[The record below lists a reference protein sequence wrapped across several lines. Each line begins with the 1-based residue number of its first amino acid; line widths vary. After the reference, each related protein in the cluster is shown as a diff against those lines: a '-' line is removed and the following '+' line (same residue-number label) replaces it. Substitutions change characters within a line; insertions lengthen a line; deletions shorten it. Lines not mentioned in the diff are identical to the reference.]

1 MTAPLLAPRVTRLGL
16 GDELSLAALLSAEP
30 VAHLF
35 LIGFLST
42 HAIDRAWWYGVLEGS
57 RVRAAVLVLPDRL
70 AVPCAPDPEDAA
82 RLGAHVASRHR
93 PCLVVGPR
101 AASDRLFERWSPS
114 REPRRTHDQRLYRLE
129 SISEGPDPAGFR
141 LAVWDDRAVVALQS
155 AAMEREDLGTDRL
168 GESDTHDQI
177 VHDRIQAGRTWVIER
192 EDRIVF
198 QVNVGTT
205 HPTGCQ
211 IGGTWVPPEH
221 RGHGLAT
228 AGIAATCRRLLAAHP
243 RVTLHVNEA
252 NHAAVRV
259 YENVG
264 FVRDA
269 AFRLL
274 IP

>member
-1 MTAPLLAPRVTRLGL
+1 VTAPLLAPRVARLGL
-16 GDELSLAALLSAEP
+16 GDEPSLAALLAGDE

-35 LIGFLST
+35 LIGFLSS
-42 HAIDRAWWYGVLEGS
+42 HPIDRAWWYGVLEGS

-70 AVPCAPDPEDAA
+70 AVPCAPDPDDASV
-82 RLGAHVASRHR
+82 LGAHIASRHR

-101 AASDRLFERWSPS
+101 AASDHLFERWSPG
-114 REPRRTHDQRLYRLE
+114 RGPRRIHDQRLYRLE
-129 SISEGPDPAGFR
+129 SIEDRPDPAGFR
-141 LAVWDDRAVVALQS
+141 LAVWDDRAVVATQS

-168 GESDTHDQI
+168 GEPDAHDQI
-177 VHDRIQAGRTWVIER
+177 VQDRIQGGRTWVIER

-205 HPTGCQ
+205 HAVGCQ

-228 AGIAATCRRLLAAHP
+228 AGIAATCRRLLTTHR
-243 RVTLHVNEA
+243 RVTLHVNEV

-259 YENVG
+259 YEKVG